1 MDSSSFWQ
9 GRRVLISG
17 ATGLVGSWL
26 VEALLEKRAEP
37 VCLVRDYV
45 PDSRFF
51 DEGMDK
57 KVRVVRGCLEDFWT
71 LERTINEYE
80 PQTIFHLG
88 AQTLVPM
95 ANRSPLPT
103 FEANIRGSWNLLEAC
118 RLHEKEISAIVVASS
133 DKAYGEQ
140 EKLPYTEDMALQG
153 RHPYDC
159 SKSCTDLI
167 AQTYAAT
174 YGLPVTISRCGNFF
188 GGGDLNFNRIV
199 PGTIKLLRNNERP
212 VVRSDGKMIRDY
224 IYVKDAVS
232 AYLTL
237 AEKYTPK
244 MKGEAFNFSNETQKN
259 VLELVELISKLM
271 GKSKI
276 APIVENK
283 PVHEIRAQHLSAAK
297 ARKVLGW
304 KAQYGLE
311 DGLKETIGWYSAY
324 FTRLEARK

>member
-1 MDSSSFWQ
+1 M
-9 GRRVLISG
+9 VSG

-26 VEALLEKRAEP
+26 VEELLGRGAEP
-37 VCLVRDYV
+37 VCLVRDFV

-51 DEGMDK
+51 STGMDK
-57 KVRVVRGCLEDFWT
+57 RVRVVRGELEDFWT

-80 PQTIFHLG
+80 PETVFHLG

-118 RLHEKEISAIVVASS
+118 RMHDKTVKTVVVASS

-140 EKLPYTEDMALQG
+140 EQLPYTEDMPLQG

-167 AQTYAAT
+167 AQAYAKT
-174 YGLPVTISRCGNFF
+174 YGLPVCISRCGNFF

-199 PGTIKLLRNNERP
+199 PGTIQSLHKDERP
-212 VVRSDGKMIRDY
+212 VIRSDGQYIRDY

-237 AEKYTPK
+237 AEKYNANLR
-244 MKGEAFNFSNETQKN
+244 GEAFNFSNETQKD
-259 VLELVELISKLM
+259 VLELVALIAKLM
-271 GKSKI
+271 GKQTLT
-276 APIVENK
+276 PIVQNQ
-283 PVHEIRAQHLSAAK
+283 PLAEIRAQHLSAAK
-297 ARKVLGW
+297 ARRVLGW
-304 KAQYGLE
+304 RAQFGLE
-311 DGLKETIGWYSAY
+311 EGLQETIAWYGDY
-324 FTRLEARK
+324 FSQQPRPVKKGK